1 VVAKSYMTN
10 VLRYMGKYL
19 RISSYIR
26 KPFLIHIWLCNCST
40 LNFLIYEENLFSFF
54 ISVDI
59 HFIGILLFSITQCL
73 SRNFVSWS
81 RRGEGTR
88 EGGRGSMRGHLLLFQ
103 YSVMK
108 DDRGERRHTVAQ
120 EYKAWSKDSFV
131 KMMSKNSILG
141 VKIGI
146 TES

>member
-1 VVAKSYMTN
+1 MT
-10 VLRYMGKYL
+10 LQL
-19 RISSYIR
+19 
-26 KPFLIHIWLCNCST
+26 LT
-40 LNFLIYEENLFSFF
+40 LNFIIYEEHFILFF

-88 EGGRGSMRGHLLLFQ
+88 EGGGQHAWASFTVSIL
-103 YSVMK
+103 SE
-108 DDRGERRHTVAQ
+108 ERRQRRKKTYGSTGVQ
-120 EYKAWSKDSFV
+120 SMEQRLESFV

-141 VKIGI
+141 VKKGI